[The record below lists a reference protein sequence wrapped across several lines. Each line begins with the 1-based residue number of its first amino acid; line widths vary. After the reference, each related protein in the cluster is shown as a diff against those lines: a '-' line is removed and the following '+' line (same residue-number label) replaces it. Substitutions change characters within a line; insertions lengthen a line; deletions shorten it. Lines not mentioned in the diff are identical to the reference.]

1 MNRLQPGPR
10 LLCIPSSA
18 SDSRKSRMNPDHVSR
33 CPVSL
38 HGFVKYSCSDTAVIK
53 DKKRDLIE
61 ERGRTSDLK
70 SSLLCNGLKELEL
83 LAEYRWKDDWNDEAL
98 DEAFEAG
105 TQVHLQGNLDVG
117 FLSLL

>member
-18 SDSRKSRMNPDHVSR
+18 SDPQNSRMNPDRVSG
-33 CPVSL
+33 CPL
-38 HGFVKYSCSDTAVIK
+38 PLRGFGTSSGVTTAVIK